1 MNAFKLSIRKKDLC
15 GDEEKEDIKFLSGE
29 P

>member
-1 MNAFKLSIRKKDLC
+1 MKAFKMPIRQKDLC
-15 GDEEKEDIKFLSGE
+15 GDEEKEERKCMSDE